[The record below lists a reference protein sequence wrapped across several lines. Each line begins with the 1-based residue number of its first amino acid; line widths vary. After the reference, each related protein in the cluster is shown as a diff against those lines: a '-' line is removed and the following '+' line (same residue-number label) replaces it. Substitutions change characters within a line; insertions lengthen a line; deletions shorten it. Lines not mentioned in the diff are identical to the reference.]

1 MWKILFAFY
10 ISHLSQQLQI
20 ILKDWLSFLNC
31 AFVNFIFRMAGVNK
45 FKTNSGAF
53 KPPNIPKTP
62 SNTINSMLETRCGKE
77 HTNAGKA
84 ALAYYICGVFQVCFL

>member
-1 MWKILFAFY
+1 MREIVLQCASVGKSNHLQISEIFFNFAFV
-10 ISHLSQQLQI
+10 
-20 ILKDWLSFLNC
+20 DF
-31 AFVNFIFRMAGVNK
+31 FFRMSGVNK
-45 FKTNSGAF
+45 YKTHSGAF

-84 ALAYYICGVFQVCFL
+84 ALAYYICGVFQVCLLKKV